1 MGVIPLWEVGG
12 GDTLIGGLGTDSLFS
27 FGDNN
32 WLFAGKGDDIVQG
45 DRSFGRSGTD
55 TMFGDIGNDV
65 LRGFDGNDLIFGNND
80 QDEIS
85 GGRGNDTLYGGQGN
99 DNIDADDGNDLL
111 FGDLGNDT
119 MRGRNGNDQF
129 VIGFGTDIIID
140 YGLGTDSILL
150 QGNITEADL
159 EFVDGAEVNAG
170 LNFRDDISINLRSTG
185 ETIAILSDIT
195 LEEFNRIKIIQPL
208 II

>member
-1 MGVIPLWEVGG
+1 M
-12 GDTLIGGLGTDSLFS
+12 GTDSLFS
-27 FGDNN
+27 AGDNN
-32 WLFAGKGDDIVQG
+32 WLFAGKGDDIVRAPGFSNQG
-45 DRSFGRSGTD
+45 GTD

-65 LRGFDGNDLIFGNND
+65 LSGGDGNDLIFGNND

-99 DNIDADDGNDLL
+99 DNIDASDGNDLM

-119 MRGRNGNDQF
+119 MRGGNGNDQF
-129 VIGFGTDIIID
+129 VIGFGTDIILD
-140 YGLGTDSILL
+140 YGRGTDSILL

-159 EFVDGAEVNAG
+159 EFERVEINVGSSFQN
-170 LNFRDDISINLRSTG
+170 NISINLRSTG
-185 ETIAILSDIT
+185 ETIAILADIS